1 MKFFSKQFWNK
12 KRTEEKLEKYHEP
25 EPSFFILMFF
35 SSVIATL
42 GLILNST
49 AVVIGAMMVA
59 PIITPIFGFALNFLT
74 FQGKD
79 MARALFMILLGTV
92 FGVASAVIFTYIGQ
106 LLVDTNT
113 AESAEV
119 IARIEPNIL
128 HMLVAIASG
137 MMGAYAY
144 FKPDLQERVV
154 GIAIS
159 VALIPP
165 IATIGVGLALAQTNI
180 WQGSLLLYLTNL
192 SGITFGSLV
201 MFVLLGFGSDEKS
214 ISEK

>member
-1 MKFFSKQFWNK
+1 MKFFSKNFWNK

-42 GLILNST
+42 GLILDST

-79 MARALFMILLGTV
+79 MLRAMFMILLGTLL
-92 FGVASAVIFTYIGQ
+92 GVVSSIIFTLLGSG
-106 LLVDTNT
+106 LVDTNITKT
-113 AESAEV
+113 AQI

-144 FKPDLQERVV
+144 FSPDLQERIV

-165 IATIGVGLALAQTNI
+165 IATIGVGIALAQSKI
-180 WQGSLLLYLTNL
+180 WLGSFLLYLTNL
-192 SGITFGSLV
+192 SGIIFGSLI
-201 MFVLLGFGSDEKS
+201 MFVLLGFGNEKES
-214 ISEK
+214 ITED